1 MKVIDSQG
9 IVTFIGDLESGDL
22 FRYHCDVYIISDE
35 YIDHQRVSIRLS
47 DGHYL
52 PIGESMAVAKVGGV
66 LNIGRYDA

>member
-1 MKVIDSQG
+1 MKVIDIQG
-9 IVTFIGDLESGDL
+9 TVTYVRDLLSGDL
-22 FRYHCDVYIISDE
+22 FRYHNDIYVISDE

-52 PIGESMAVAKVGGV
+52 AIGENIAVAKVEGI

>member
-1 MKVIDSQG
+1 MEVIDPQG

-22 FRYHCDVYIISDE
+22 FRYHGDVYIISDE

-52 PIGESMAVAKVGGV
+52 SIGENMAVAKVGGV
-66 LNIGRYDA
+66 LNIGR